1 MEKGDRLSLFESQVQ
16 VPLGDYMFISLKSA
30 STSDTFKMSIVGD
43 AKNGSQDQF
52 PGQFCEF
59 DIMGETSE
67 QYTAYW
73 AWTNKHCDSNPKE
86 DLDIFVYFEVNLR
99 KGNQSYLYRGMEENN
114 FNFTKYVEYVDEI
127 DAISLYIE
135 NENIQADGYQSDT
148 PFICILVMK
157 YLPSKQD
164 IITVYGWKM
173 QIENKIDVQ

>member
-43 AKNGSQDQF
+43 AKSGNQDQF

-73 AWTNKHCDSNPKE
+73 AWTNEHCDSNPKE

-173 QIENKIDVQ
+173 QIKNKIDVQ